1 MDLFKSSIDKTK
13 RRTTSAKYNAGFR
26 RFASL
31 VLSNYICAA
40 GFILRSNP
48 ALYLA
53 ANVMHKHGAAHLE
66 TIRKYGKQP
75 FQIGLLHGGP
85 GASGEMKPV
94 AEKLSCEFGIL
105 EFLQTE
111 KSVNGQ
117 IEELHNQLTSNAD
130 LPAILIGYS
139 WGAWLGFLF
148 ASRYPDLLKKLILI
162 SSGAFESKYNN
173 DLMNIRLNRL
183 NKQDRK
189 EAERLIS
196 VINSDG
202 SDNEILRRFGKLM
215 TIADSY
221 DYLPVD
227 NDSVD
232 LDLTIYQSVWAE
244 ASRLRDTNELMNR
257 ADKIKSP
264 VVAIHGDYDS
274 HPIDGVE
281 KPLSN
286 KLCDFK
292 MIRIK
297 NCGHTPWRERYAKDT
312 FFEILRNELYL
323 ITN

>member
-1 MDLFKSSIDKTK
+1 M
-13 RRTTSAKYNAGFR
+13 
-26 RFASL
+26 
-31 VLSNYICAA
+31 
-40 GFILRSNP
+40 
-48 ALYLA
+48 
-53 ANVMHKHGAAHLE
+53 E
-66 TIRKYGKQP
+66 TIRKYGQVP

-94 AEKLSCEFGIL
+94 AENLSKDFGIL

-117 IEELHNQLTSNAD
+117 IEELHNQLISSTD
-130 LPAILIGYS
+130 LPATLIGYS

-162 SSGAFESKYNN
+162 SSGAFDSKYNH
-173 DLMNIRLNRL
+173 DLMSIRLNRL
-183 NKQDRK
+183 NQQDRE

-196 VINSDG
+196 AINSDD

-227 NDSVD
+227 NDLVD
-232 LDLTIYQSVWAE
+232 LDLTIYQSIWAE
-244 ASRLRDTNELMNR
+244 ASRLRDTQELINC
-257 ADKIKSP
+257 ADRIRCP

-281 KPLSN
+281 RPLFN
-286 KLCDFK
+286 KLHDFK
-292 MIRIK
+292 MIRIEK
-297 NCGHTPWRERYAKDT
+297 CGHTPWRERYAKNT
-312 FFEILRNELYL
+312 FFEILRKEL
-323 ITN
+323 IG

>member
-1 MDLFKSSIDKTK
+1 M
-13 RRTTSAKYNAGFR
+13 
-26 RFASL
+26 
-31 VLSNYICAA
+31 
-40 GFILRSNP
+40 
-48 ALYLA
+48 
-53 ANVMHKHGAAHLE
+53 E
-66 TIRKYGKQP
+66 TIRKYGQLP
-75 FQIGLLHGGP
+75 FQVGLLHGGP
-85 GASGEMKPV
+85 GASGEMRPV
-94 AEKLSCEFGIL
+94 AENLSKDFGIL
-105 EFLQTE
+105 EFVQTG
-111 KSVNGQ
+111 KSINEQ
-117 IEELHNQLTSNAD
+117 IEELHNQLTSSAD

-183 NKQDRK
+183 NPQDRK
-189 EAERLIS
+189 EAERLLPY
-196 VINSDG
+196 INSDG
-202 SDNEILRRFGKLM
+202 SNNEMLKRFGKLM

-221 DYLPVD
+221 DSLPLD

-244 ASRLRDTNELMNR
+244 ASRLRETNELINC
-257 ADKIKSP
+257 ADKVKCL

-286 KLCDFK
+286 KLSDFK

-297 NCGHTPWRERYAKDT
+297 KCGHTPWRERYAKDS
-312 FFEILRNELYL
+312 FFEILRNELCL
-323 ITN
+323 ITNRR